1 MFKLVKNK
9 KGFTLIEIVIS
20 IAILGIIIIPIS
32 SLFITSAKINKKS
45 NDLLHANHEAQQVI
59 EVLRA
64 GDVKSIDL
72 DEVNNDNKSP
82 LELDGIVYPIKQK
95 NDHSEYDAV
104 FELQGD
110 TAIISS
116 NTINIEDQPIK
127 IQISSDDS
135 SNNMTGD
142 ITIENKDI
150 LIRYDKNKGSSEEP
164 INEPIK
170 ILVESHGDGNADFK
184 VTNKLE
190 KISTSTINL
199 EEEQNLGDQ
208 VHFHIV
214 RFIENNI
221 PSKRK
226 ITVNGLEGKVF
237 VVSNILYDHD
247 KYDPKNPIVIENQ
260 LEQITVKVSKEGEKY
275 EEGNELIEVTT
286 LKKKE

>member
-64 GDVKSIDL
+64 GDVDNIDL

-95 NDHSEYDAV
+95 NDHSEYDAT
-104 FELQGD
+104 FKLEGNSIKIPAD
-110 TAIISS
+110 SSTDINMEDKFIEIHIKS
-116 NTINIEDQPIK
+116 NTISVSIK
-127 IQISSDDS
+127 DNAQ
-135 SNNMTGD
+135 N
-142 ITIENKDI
+142 EYEQKDI
-150 LIRYDKNKGSSEEP
+150 IYSKKNSKDP
-164 INEPIK
+164 VK
-170 ILVESHGDGNADFK
+170 ILVESQGGGNTNFK
-184 VTNKLE
+184 VANELE